1 VRRYI
6 TIERAKELIEIF
18 PSVRVFV
25 IGDLIM
31 DHFLWGKVRRIS
43 PEAPVPVVEVERED
57 LMLGGAANVAH
68 NIASLGGKVSITG
81 VIGRDDDGRRF
92 LRALKKKTIPSEG
105 IIQDP
110 ERPTTTKTRII
121 AHNQQIVRYDRE
133 KKDGI
138 KSAVTREVLAYIKK
152 AITEA
157 DVVVVSDYAKGLIS
171 DSLMQKIVA
180 LCLKKQK
187 PLVVDPK
194 VEHLDYYIGADIV
207 TPNNLEAARGAGLE
221 IRDEKTLKKVGKILK
236 DRLASKALLIT
247 RGEHGMSLFE
257 NNSETH
263 IPTVAKEVFDVSGA
277 GDTVAGVLALSMA
290 AGADFREAAVMANFA
305 AGVVVGK
312 LGTATLSAEELF
324 KAVATALDR
333 RKKISR

>member
-1 VRRYI
+1 M
-6 TIERAKELIEIF
+6 TIERARELINAF

-31 DHFLWGKVRRIS
+31 DHFLWGRVRRIS

-68 NIASLGGKVSITG
+68 NICSLGAAVSLTG
-81 VIGRDDDGRRF
+81 VIGQDDDGRRF
-92 LRALKKKTIPSEG
+92 LQALKKVGIPAEG
-105 IIQDP
+105 IVRD
-110 ERPTTTKTRII
+110 ETRPTTTKTRII
-121 AHNQQIVRYDRE
+121 AHNQQVVRYDRE

-138 KSAVTREVLAYIKK
+138 KATVTKEVLSYIRN
-152 AITEA
+152 AVTEA

-171 DSLMQKIVA
+171 EGLMKKTVA
-180 LCLKKQK
+180 LCSRKKS

-194 VEHLDYYIGADIV
+194 VEHLDFYRGADIV
-207 TPNNLEAARGAGLE
+207 TPNNLEASLGAGME
-221 IRDEKTLKKVGKILK
+221 IRDERTLKKVGLALK
-236 DRLASKALLIT
+236 ERLESRALLIT

-263 IPTVAKEVFDVSGA
+263 IPTVAKEVYDVSGA
-277 GDTVAGVLALSMA
+277 GDTVAGVLALSLA
-290 AGADFREAAVMANFA
+290 AGASFREAAVMANFA

-312 LGTATLSAEELF
+312 LGTATLTAEELF
-324 KAVATALDR
+324 KAVVMALDR
-333 RKKISR
+333 RKNPSR

>member
-1 VRRYI
+1 M
-6 TIERAKELIEIF
+6 TIERARELINAF

-68 NIASLGGKVSITG
+68 NIKSLGAAVSLTG

-92 LRALKKKTIPSEG
+92 LRALKKIGVPAEG
-105 IIQDP
+105 IVRD
-110 ERPTTTKTRII
+110 ETRPTTTKTRII
-121 AHNQQIVRYDRE
+121 AHNQQVVRYDRE

-138 KSAVTREVLAYIKK
+138 KASVTREVLAYIRKTV
-152 AITEA
+152 AAA

-171 DSLMQKIVA
+171 EGLMKKTVSLCA
-180 LCLKKQK
+180 KKK
-187 PLVVDPK
+187 RPLVVDPK
-194 VEHLDYYIGADIV
+194 VEHLDFYRGADIV
-207 TPNNLEAARGAGLE
+207 TPNNLEASLGAGME
-221 IRDEKTLKKVGKILK
+221 ISDERTLKKVGLALK
-236 DRLASKALLIT
+236 ERLESRALLIT

-257 NNSETH
+257 NSSETH
-263 IPTVAKEVFDVSGA
+263 IPTVAKEVYDVSGA
-277 GDTVAGVLALSMA
+277 GDTVAGVLALSLG
-290 AGADFREAAVMANFA
+290 AGANFREGAVLANFA

-312 LGTATLSAEELF
+312 LGTATLTAEELF
-324 KAVATALDR
+324 EAVAVALDR
-333 RKKISR
+333 RENQSR